1 MRLRPAAVPP
11 VLVALPALA
20 ALLALARPA
29 PAAEPI
35 AATGGWVTTVRRAPP
50 IVARSAPSATP
61 APYREVTVA
70 PPRSSWATSL
80 IVTAA
85 LPPPAGKAERAHGLT
100 GAHDLDGMASYYW
113 QFPITANGE
122 RYDPH
127 TLTAAHKTL
136 PFNTS
141 VRVTNL
147 ANGRQVIVRINN
159 RGPYKPGR
167 VIDLSLAAAEALDMT
182 RRGIVPVKLEVIR

>member
-1 MRLRPAAVPP
+1 MCLRSAAAV
-11 VLVALPALA
+11 LALA
-20 ALLALARPA
+20 AVLVLAATLVPA
-29 PAAEPI
+29 HPAAAAEPI
-35 AATGGWVTTVRRAPP
+35 AATGGWVTTIHRAPL
-50 IVARSAPSATP
+50 IVARPPGATP
-61 APYREVTVA
+61 APYRTTTATA
-70 PPRSSWATSL
+70 PPRSWSTSM
-80 IVTAA
+80 IVTAS

-122 RYDPH
+122 KYDPH

-182 RRGIVPVKLEVIR
+182 SRGIVPVKLEVVR

>member
-1 MRLRPAAVPP
+1 MRFRPAACPA
-11 VLVALPALA
+11 LLTALPALA
-20 ALLALARPA
+20 ALTALAQPTC
-29 PAAEPI
+29 AAEPI
-35 AATGGWVTTVRRAPP
+35 ATTGGWVTTVRRAPT
-50 IVARSAPSATP
+50 IVARQSATTP
-61 APYREVTVA
+61 APYREVTA
-70 PPRSSWATSL
+70 PPRSSWATSM
-80 IVTAA
+80 IVTAS
-85 LPPPAGKAERAHGLT
+85 LPPPAGKAERSHGLT

-122 RYDPH
+122 KYDPH

-182 RRGIVPVKLEVIR
+182 RRGIVPVKLEVVR